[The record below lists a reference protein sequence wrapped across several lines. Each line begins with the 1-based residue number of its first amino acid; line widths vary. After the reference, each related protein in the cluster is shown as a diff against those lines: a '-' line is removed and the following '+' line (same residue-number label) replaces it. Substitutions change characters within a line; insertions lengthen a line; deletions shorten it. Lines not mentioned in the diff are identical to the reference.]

1 MYFLGVAGYGAQA
14 VFRREVL
21 FAKDYFDK
29 SLNTSGRSIV
39 LINDKQ
45 KVDKHPLAT
54 KTSISRTLHG
64 LSEKMDPEQD
74 ILFVYLSSHGSKS
87 HEFSLNQ
94 PGLKIGDLSAQ
105 SFAKMIEDVPVKW
118 KVIIVSACYSGGF
131 IPLSENNSTLIMT
144 ASAADKKSFGC
155 SDENHFTY
163 FGEAFFKDSL
173 PTAGSFVDAFSKAT
187 AIIAKKE
194 SGNGYELSE
203 PQISKPDTIVSH
215 LSAWWATRAS
225 VVAP

>member
-1 MYFLGVAGYGAQA
+1 M
-14 VFRREVL
+14 
-21 FAKDYFDK
+21 
-29 SLNTSGRSIV
+29 

-118 KVIIVSACYSGGF
+118 KVIIVS
-131 IPLSENNSTLIMT
+131 IMT

>member
-87 HEFSLNQ
+87 HEFSPNQ

-105 SFAKMIEDVPVKW
+105 SFAKMIEDVPIIQVYLCQKILCM
-118 KVIIVSACYSGGF
+118 KKTVIMY
-131 IPLSENNSTLIMT
+131 
-144 ASAADKKSFGC
+144 K
-155 SDENHFTY
+155 
-163 FGEAFFKDSL
+163 
-173 PTAGSFVDAFSKAT
+173 
-187 AIIAKKE
+187 
-194 SGNGYELSE
+194 
-203 PQISKPDTIVSH
+203 
-215 LSAWWATRAS
+215 
-225 VVAP
+225 